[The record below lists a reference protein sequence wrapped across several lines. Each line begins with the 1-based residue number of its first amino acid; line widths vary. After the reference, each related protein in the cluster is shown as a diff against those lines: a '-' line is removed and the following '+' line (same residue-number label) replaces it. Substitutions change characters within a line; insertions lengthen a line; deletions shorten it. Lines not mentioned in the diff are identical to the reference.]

1 MIDGHAHPF
10 ALTTS
15 RFDPAEVSLDIAPG
29 DEAATRR
36 QQLGSG
42 RVAVEMMQVRLA
54 NYLDCNVADL
64 ATARQDAA
72 ADWPAYVR
80 GLFADV
86 GITGM
91 LLDPGAEHFPTPDG
105 AQAWSALADI
115 PMWEVLRIDPLVDRM
130 LTEGAAA
137 QEIVNAVEGA
147 LSTAAA
153 QGAVAAK
160 TVLAYRT
167 GLAIRPDADIEAAKR
182 TLHSNAPVYRRAKP
196 LRDLLFRR
204 ILARCADLG
213 LPLQVHTGFGDSD
226 IRLAEANPV
235 LLEEILRT
243 PEGQH
248 AQVVLLHGGFP
259 WHEQAAYLAATRPN
273 VGGLL
278 AVQPGQPRHHLQ
290 PTAQTHR
297 PGAHGAAAD
306 GQRWTRNT
314 RNALVR
320 RRHTPR
326 CLEGCARQALGH
338 GPSRVA
344 RQHRGRTVRRERQKA
359 VPPVRRRRSY
369 LTQGLVDHCRR
380 AQWIGEFR

>member
-42 RVAVEMMQVRLA
+42 RLAVEMMQVRLA

-273 VGGLL
+273 VWVDFSLSNLVSPATTSSRLL
-278 AVQPGQPRHHLQ
+278 RLIDLA
-290 PTAQTHR
+290 PTAR
-297 PGAHGAAAD
+297 LLMGSD
-306 GQRWTRNT
+306 
-314 RNALVR
+314 
-320 RRHTPR
+320 
-326 CLEGCARQALGH
+326 GH
-338 GPSRVA
+338 GTPETHWFAVGTLRAAWKVVRDRLSDMA
-344 RQHRGRTVRRERQKA
+344 RAEWLDNTEDA
-359 VPPVRRRRSY
+359 
-369 LTQGLVDHCRR
+369 LF
-380 AQWIGEFR
+380 GENARKLYHL